1 MRTDAVES
9 TLSSR
14 IDCRLCG
21 ASAGRLFVA
30 QVLSRH
36 AVGYYH
42 CPSCDLI
49 QTQRPFWL
57 DEAYGSALS
66 PFDTGAVSR
75 DRVAT
80 ELTLAVAGLLKVG
93 RDAPCLDYGGGHGV
107 LTRGLRDAGYDFR
120 WHDKYA
126 TNLYA
131 RGFEGDPN
139 RRQALLTCFEV
150 WEHLPDAGADLERIF
165 RPQHDAVLVSTV
177 LHKGHRDNWW
187 YYCPEAGQHVAFFSA
202 RTMQLIARRFGY
214 SAIIGVRYTL
224 FHKPGALSGLRR
236 GLASLLIRRAG
247 ADRNS
252 RAVLISSAL
261 RRRLPSRLWEDH
273 VQLLAQSN
281 KGQLK
286 AA

>member
-1 MRTDAVES
+1 MQETPPS
-9 TLSSR
+9 Q

-21 ASAGRLFVA
+21 APAGRLFVA
-30 QVLSRH
+30 RVLSKY
-36 AVGYYH
+36 AAGYFH
-42 CPSCDLI
+42 CPNCDLI

-66 PFDTGAVSR
+66 PFDTGAVAR

-80 ELTLAVAGLLKVG
+80 ELTLSLAGLLDVG

-131 RGFEGDPN
+131 RGFEGDPD

-165 RPQHDAVLVSTV
+165 RPGHDAVLVSTV
-177 LHKGHRDNWW
+177 LHKGHRENWW

-202 RTMQLIARRFGY
+202 RTMQFVARRFSY
-214 SAIIGVRYTL
+214 VAIIGMRYTL
-224 FHKPGALSGLRR
+224 LYRPGALTGWRR
-236 GLASLLIRRAG
+236 ALASALVRRAR
-247 ADRNS
+247 AQRNS
-252 RAVLISSAL
+252 RAAWLGAAL
-261 RRRLPSRLWEDH
+261 RPRLPSRLWDDH
-273 VQLLAQSN
+273 VELMGSVGD
-281 KGQLK
+281 KKK